1 MDLRLAPLQTARLR
15 LEPLTAEMARAIVAG
30 DLARLTA
37 AGLAAADG
45 WPHED
50 TADGLAMAGKGG
62 YPPGWLIT
70 AGGAVIGDIGTHGP
84 VDEAGRVEIGY
95 GLAAPSRGQGYGSEA
110 VAAVTEWL
118 LSQPGVRQ
126 VRAHTLTDNAPSR
139 RVLEKAAFAY
149 IGLDQGEA
157 LYQRPAA
164 E

>member
-15 LEPLTAEMARAIVAG
+15 LEPLTAETARAIVAG
-30 DLARLTA
+30 DLSGLAA
-37 AGLAAADG
+37 AGLTAADG

-95 GLAAPSRGQGYGSEA
+95 GLAAPSRGQGYGREA
-110 VAAVTEWL
+110 GAAVTL
-118 LSQPGVRQ
+118 LLV
-126 VRAHTLTDNAPSR
+126 
-139 RVLEKAAFAY
+139 
-149 IGLDQGEA
+149 GEDG
-157 LYQRPAA
+157 RPHG
-164 E
+164 